1 MSMKY
6 IEQMSRT
13 GVCYKKFKSDFG
25 AKILGKF
32 GWKEGEGLGKQKDGI
47 TEAIQIKRREENMG
61 LGKNKNKTVMNDKWW
76 QDSYDNILKGMKV
89 HNNKNMIKNE
99 IEESSEEESPKK
111 SKKTS
116 KNKNSRKN
124 SINSKKSRKNSINS
138 KDLKS
143 SRKNSVKSKNI
154 KGRKTSMNS
163 TGKRSRK
170 NSTNSNNK
178 KSTSLLKKK
187 RNITYIDI

>member
-13 GVCYKKFKSDFG
+13 GVSYKKFKSDFG

-76 QDSYDNILKGMKV
+76 QDSYDNILKSMKV
-89 HNNKNMIKNE
+89 HNNKNLKKKE
-99 IEESSEEESPKK
+99 IEENSEEESPIK
-111 SKKTS
+111 SRKNS
-116 KNKNSRKN
+116 KSKNSRKN
-124 SINSKKSRKNSINS
+124 SINSINSRKNTTKSKNTKKRKTSINS
-138 KDLKS
+138 
-143 SRKNSVKSKNI
+143 N
-154 KGRKTSMNS
+154 
-163 TGKRSRK
+163 GKRSRK
-170 NSTNSNNK
+170 NSSNSTNK
-178 KSTSLLKKK
+178 KTASFLKKK
-187 RNITYIDI
+187 RKITYIDI